1 MTQTKSEFMQWCD
14 ELEAEGYHILYA
26 EAQCPTELQGFLPG
40 GEVFYFRA
48 RGSVAKLEVGF
59 DNPDASKWSEVFEEV
74 IWNIEVEDLTGDDF
88 LYSWL
93 KVEDAQAIFL
103 AFIREYRQTGIE
115 IGGLVKPTQERL
127 EMLKRMLM
135 TDLVS

>member
-14 ELEAEGYHILYA
+14 ELEAEGYHILFA
-26 EAQCPTELQGFLPG
+26 HAQGPTELQGFLPA

-74 IWNIEVEDLTGDDF
+74 IWEIDVEDLTGGDF

-93 KVEDAQAIFL
+93 ETEAAKVLFGAFL
-103 AFIREYRQTGIE
+103 REYRQAGIE
-115 IGGLVKPTQERL
+115 IGGLTKPTQERL